1 MGCKSRLQVRLL
13 AMGLACLCAC
23 RQDMHDAPRYEPFEG
38 TDFFGDGRTMRPLV
52 EGTVA
57 RGRLAADLQLET
69 GKIDGQFAATF
80 PFAMDRAALQRG
92 RERYG
97 IFCAPCH
104 GATGAGDGIIVERG
118 LKKPESFHIERLRTS
133 PPGYYFDVMT
143 NGFGA
148 MYDYAD
154 RIPAADRWRIAAWI
168 RVLHESQNASLQ
180 DLDDSVRARLLEQS
194 VPGVPAPEPRGAMR

>member
-1 MGCKSRLQVRLL
+1 MPLGFRWQTRVL
-13 AMGLACLCAC
+13 AVGLALVAAC
-23 RQDMHDAPRYEPFEG
+23 RQDMHDAPRYEPYEG
-38 TDFFGDGRTMRPLV
+38 TEFFGDGRTMRPLV

-57 RGRLAADLQLET
+57 RGRLAADTHLET
-69 GKIDGQFAATF
+69 GMVGGKPAATF
-80 PFAMDRAALQRG
+80 PFAMDRAALLRG

-118 LKKPESFHIERLRTS
+118 LKRPESFHIERLRAS

-154 RIPAADRWRIAAWI
+154 RIPVADRWRIAAWI
-168 RVLHESQNASLQ
+168 RVLHESQNASIQ
-180 DLDDSVRARLLEQS
+180 DLDESVRARLLEQRP
-194 VPGVPAPEPRGAMR
+194 PGVQAPDSKGTFR